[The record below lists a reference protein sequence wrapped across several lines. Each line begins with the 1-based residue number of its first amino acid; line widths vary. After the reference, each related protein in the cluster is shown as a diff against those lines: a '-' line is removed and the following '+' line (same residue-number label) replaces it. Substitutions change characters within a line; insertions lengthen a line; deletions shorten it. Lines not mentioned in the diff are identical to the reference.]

1 MVSML
6 PPTVLSVFCDS
17 YFCLSITVLTVNI
30 KAYIERIYEPCRSRK
45 AKRIEL
51 GLTQTEGSV
60 ECRNN
65 AAVMAEH

>member
-30 KAYIERIYEPCRSRK
+30 KAYIERD
-45 AKRIEL
+45 L
-51 GLTQTEGSV
+51 
-60 ECRNN
+60 
-65 AAVMAEH
+65 